1 MAGAL
6 AVIAEINE
14 KRATAVSEEIMKD
27 GGEALAVT
35 TDVADPASIDEMI
48 EVVEDQYG
56 RIDVLINNAGIF
68 STLEMRPFDQI
79 PLEEWDR
86 VLRVNLTG
94 PFLCARAVLPA
105 MRRARWGRIIN
116 VASGAVR
123 LGRPNYLHYIATKGG
138 TGRDEPV
145 DGARARRRR
154 HHRERHPAGRNLYR
168 DRAQNGDAGAKGAH
182 HWDAVHPTRR
192 DSGRP
197 CGSCAVSGLGSIC
210 LCHWSEY
217 QSRWRRDRIMSGTP
231 IVAIVAPGNM
241 GAGIGRRLTE
251 NKVTVLTSL
260 AGRSEESAKRAREAG
275 IQPVEEHALAEADF
289 LLSIIPP
296 GDALDLARRLAPV
309 LTASNRKLI
318 YVECNAVSP
327 ATMQKIAKEIAA
339 TGCPFVGAGIIG
351 PPPKPGSANT
361 KIYASGPAAAD
372 LARLNDYGLIVRV
385 LDGPVTAASALK
397 MSYAGITK
405 GFTALGATMMLAA
418 TRGGSAE
425 ALRNEL
431 AESRPDLLRY
441 LSNQIPSMYSK
452 AYRWVAELDEIASF
466 IGDERAEHEMLV
478 AAARLYERI
487 ADDFEKDKSEIGALA
502 RFLNKS

>member
-1 MAGAL
+1 
-6 AVIAEINE
+6 
-14 KRATAVSEEIMKD
+14 
-27 GGEALAVT
+27 
-35 TDVADPASIDEMI
+35 
-48 EVVEDQYG
+48 
-56 RIDVLINNAGIF
+56 
-68 STLEMRPFDQI
+68 
-79 PLEEWDR
+79 
-86 VLRVNLTG
+86 
-94 PFLCARAVLPA
+94 
-105 MRRARWGRIIN
+105 
-116 VASGAVR
+116 
-123 LGRPNYLHYIATKGG
+123 
-138 TGRDEPV
+138 
-145 DGARARRRR
+145 
-154 HHRERHPAGRNLYR
+154 
-168 DRAQNGDAGAKGAH
+168 
-182 HWDAVHPTRR
+182 
-192 DSGRP
+192 
-197 CGSCAVSGLGSIC
+197 
-210 LCHWSEY
+210 
-217 QSRWRRDRIMSGTP
+217 MSGTP

-275 IQPVEEHALAEADF
+275 MHPVEEHALAEADF

-327 ATMQKIAKEIAA
+327 ATLQKIAKEIAA

-487 ADDFEKDKSEIGALA
+487 ADDFEKDKSEIGALD